1 MRGKGSPPTSKRLP
15 VRGRDV
21 RLQDRVEW
29 ALWQLSL
36 ILAEITRNTSGNKA
50 HTADSLPSLDE
61 KCKNGDGQNLP
72 RE

>member
-1 MRGKGSPPTSKRLP
+1 MRGKRSPPTSKRLP
-15 VRGRDV
+15 VRGCGARF
-21 RLQDRVEW
+21 QDRAEW

-36 ILAEITRNTSGNKA
+36 ILAEIAGNTSGNKS

-72 RE
+72 Y